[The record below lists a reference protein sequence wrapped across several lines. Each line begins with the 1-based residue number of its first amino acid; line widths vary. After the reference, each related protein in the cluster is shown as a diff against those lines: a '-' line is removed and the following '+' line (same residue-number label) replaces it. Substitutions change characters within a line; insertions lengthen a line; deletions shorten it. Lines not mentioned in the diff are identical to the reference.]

1 MWNLIRS
8 LRGGRNNCHNDINIG
23 DLEKFYD
30 DKFSAGH
37 ISSEIILASKQRVDD
52 KVNMLSDVTYDNLYF
67 YEERLKRYID
77 KMKLGSAHGIDGIM
91 SEHLKYASN
100 CTPFIHELYVLF
112 TICLKFGI
120 VPDTFTKGLIVP
132 ILKKPTSNAS
142 IPNNYRPVMISTAFS
157 KLMEM
162 FILEEGDYHDFSDSQ
177 FGFVPGRGTNMA
189 ISLTHDVISYNVKR
203 GSPIAVCSLDAEG
216 AFDAIPH
223 SIISDK
229 AINVM
234 PDPCWRLLYY
244 RYTKVTSQVKW
255 DNCLSKNISILK
267 GTRQGEFPRHFSLI
281 YFTRT

>member
-1 MWNLIRS
+1 
-8 LRGGRNNCHNDINIG
+8 
-23 DLEKFYD
+23 
-30 DKFSAGH
+30 
-37 ISSEIILASKQRVDD
+37 
-52 KVNMLSDVTYDNLYF
+52 
-67 YEERLKRYID
+67 
-77 KMKLGSAHGIDGIM
+77 
-91 SEHLKYASN
+91 
-100 CTPFIHELYVLF
+100 
-112 TICLKFGI
+112 
-120 VPDTFTKGLIVP
+120 
-132 ILKKPTSNAS
+132 
-142 IPNNYRPVMISTAFS
+142 
-157 KLMEM
+157 MEM
-162 FILEEGDYHDFSDSQ
+162 LILEESDYHGFSDSQ
-177 FGFVPGRGTNMA
+177 FGFVPGSRTNMA
-189 ISLTHDVISYNVKR
+189 ISLTHDIISYNVKR